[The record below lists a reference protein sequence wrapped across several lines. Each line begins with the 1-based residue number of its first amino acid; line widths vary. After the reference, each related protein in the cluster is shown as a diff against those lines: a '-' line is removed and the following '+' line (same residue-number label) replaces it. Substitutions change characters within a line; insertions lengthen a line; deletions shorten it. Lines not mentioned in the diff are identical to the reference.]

1 MNIWQDDRWFD
12 LVCWSWN
19 WFSFRDKVAGA
30 ARETVMVLWTL
41 CFPSTRRQTHR
52 CGRHVCHHIDWKGER
67 RQAVIGP
74 GVCHDSLSRHGMNV
88 SLLLFVFSV
97 KEPRQNLQLLY
108 SPAQTHNSHIYSPAG
123 KNIQCMHLQH
133 CNKSE
138 LEPPWIIFYILI
150 PQFSLSGKLFCLF
163 PCKCFRINY
172 MITNWIWRT
181 VKTNLSVSEHWRQR
195 SYHIF
200 YRLPCWQCKHLP
212 AAVLYV

>member
-1 MNIWQDDRWFD
+1 MIRRFSDSRRWQKLSRVFADKITKRMSNGVNTTSGNADLSFVLHNIDLVLSWPDRFKTQGTKMNIWQDDRWFD

-74 GVCHDSLSRHGMNV
+74 AVCHDSLSRHGMNV

-108 SPAQTHNSHIYSPAG
+108 SPAQTHTSHIYSPVG
-123 KNIQCMHLQH
+123 KNI
-133 CNKSE
+133 
-138 LEPPWIIFYILI
+138 
-150 PQFSLSGKLFCLF
+150 
-163 PCKCFRINY
+163 
-172 MITNWIWRT
+172 
-181 VKTNLSVSEHWRQR
+181 
-195 SYHIF
+195 
-200 YRLPCWQCKHLP
+200 
-212 AAVLYV
+212 